1 MLSFGDFGSDFSRTL
16 LFSIVP
22 LVLIIHMVVIGGD
35 TSLYHINHQ
44 FTLLYNDY
52 NAANG
57 KEVTYDNEE
66 LIAQATTISL
76 VLELRVYLKHNFGLT
91 SLAGMGTIT
100 LPNEPG
106 THDIIVPTWRPISSS
121 GISMAKGRMYD
132 FYLGSTC
139 CDIGPRDPVSTA
151 TFSEKKFEHDMDT
164 DIQLFSKAGLHTE
177 GSGSIHVKVNIMH
190 NYFKDG
196 DAAEALSVEESSYHR
211 VKMRETV
218 DEVLSRVRRNKRGR
232 MARVTHTSS
241 SSDQT
246 TRIKERTVN
255 STLSAAAEEAKD
267 MSRDRTAEVLN
278 RVLSRRKYNN

>member
-1 MLSFGDFGSDFSRTL
+1 
-16 LFSIVP
+16 
-22 LVLIIHMVVIGGD
+22 MVVIGGD

-66 LIAQATTISL
+66 RIEQATTTSL
-76 VLELRVYLKHNFGLT
+76 VLELRVYLKHNFGVT

-121 GISMAKGRMYD
+121 GISVTKGRMYD

-139 CDIGPRDPVSTA
+139 CDIGPRDPVSTM
-151 TFSEKKFEHDMDT
+151 TFSEKKFEHGMMKDT

-255 STLSAAAEEAKD
+255 STVSAAAEEAKD
-267 MSRDRTAEVLN
+267 MSKDRTAEVID
-278 RVLSRRKYNN
+278 RVLSRRKQQLS